1 MPGNKAADVRVE
13 GAGQERRGA
22 GASAGLPGAG
32 RSGSESKGPAVG
44 GKCLQVAPADAG
56 ATS

>member
-22 GASAGLPGAG
+22 GAGAGLPGVG